1 MKDFVY
7 YDYGYLSCK
16 TKDEV
21 YQVLNKHTVVSVK
34 KYAINKY
41 YEQTKPISTLES
53 IKKKKRDTKPL
64 RTRHN

>member
-1 MKDFVY
+1 MLKGFIY

-21 YQVLNKHTVVSVK
+21 YQVLNKHTVDSVK

-53 IKKKKRDTKPL
+53 IKNKKRETL
-64 RTRHN
+64 NL